1 MHVSGESVNVASQGA
16 WSSGHEICESAAPW
30 MPFRA
35 IRRMSL
41 ALPAEVLSTVQRVC
55 DRALNLPVAS
65 ARSNKHGPKA
75 GMEMLFGRTVQHLP
89 EGDGVVKDRPLVF
102 VVKKKRRSGKSGR
115 SNWPKNKAERLA
127 RERSKAERA
136 LLAAQRAA
144 AAALRE
150 ASRNMDDG
158 FGAYAVRCPAEW
170 MAIAEVRQALA
181 ANMGVP
187 ACELSPS
194 AAVAATMLPGRIDAY
209 TDGFAVI
216 LSGSGGTDSSAELQ
230 MGQAVRLHRGGA
242 MCDFI
247 TPGMLRGLVFHAS

>member
-1 MHVSGESVNVASQGA
+1 
-16 WSSGHEICESAAPW
+16 

-65 ARSNKHGPKA
+65 ARSSKHGPKA

-102 VVKKKRRSGKSGR
+102 AVKKKRRSGKSGR
-115 SNWPKNKAERLA
+115 SNWPKNMAERLA

-150 ASRNMDDG
+150 ASRETDDG
-158 FGAYAVRCPAEW
+158 RGAYAVRCPAEW
-170 MAIAEVRQALA
+170 MAVAEVRHALA

-194 AAVAATMLPGRIDAY
+194 AAVAATMLPGCIDAY
-209 TDGFAVI
+209 TDGFAVV
-216 LSGSGGTDSSAELQ
+216 LSEGGAKTNTSSTELQ
-230 MGQAVRLHRGGA
+230 MGQAVRLHRGGV
-242 MCDFI
+242 MCDFL
-247 TPGMLRGLVFHAS
+247 TPGMLRGLVFHAVRTK